1 MNWKFL
7 NQPLGMS
14 DMSGG
19 YAPKE
24 KHIAWLVPAIMAA
37 TSIGSTIFGAA
48 KSAQANRK
56 AASQVDAERA
66 ANNAERIRA
75 KHENYQDTAAGQN
88 LIRVAKDQ
96 AKKIYDQAEGAAAVA
111 GGTEASKQMAKDA
124 GNQMVGEAVANI
136 AANDTARKDNLDAS
150 YRATDRQLAQQQISL
165 EQQRGQNIANAAS
178 QIGSTLMSAA
188 TSYLG
193 TNFGAGSPGGG
204 GVAASTGKLANM
216 GGGNFDFK
224 DYANNYVKNMY
235 LPETSPLFSTDYR
248 QFFNLG

>member
-7 NQPLGMS
+7 NQPLGMCNL
-14 DMSGG
+14 SGG
-19 YAPKE
+19 FAPAK
-24 KHIAWLVPAIMAA
+24 KGFFIIPAILAA
-37 TSIGSTIFGAA
+37 TAIGSTVYGAA

-96 AKKIYDQAEGAAAVA
+96 AKKVYEQAEGAAAVA

-188 TSYLG
+188 TSYIG
-193 TNFGAGSPGGG
+193 TSFGAGSPGGG
-204 GVAASTGKLANM
+204 GVVDTGKLANM
-216 GGGNFDFK
+216 GGSF
-224 DYANNYVKNMY
+224 YRNYQTVNPY
-235 LPETSPLFSTDYR
+235 IEQAIRGFGSL
-248 QFFNLG
+248 